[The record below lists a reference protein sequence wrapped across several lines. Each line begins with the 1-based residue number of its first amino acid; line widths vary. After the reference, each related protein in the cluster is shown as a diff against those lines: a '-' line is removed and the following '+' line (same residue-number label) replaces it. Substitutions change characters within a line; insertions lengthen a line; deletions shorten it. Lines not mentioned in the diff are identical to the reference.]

1 MTARQAIILS
11 LTLIS
16 MTLALLAFDT
26 AAAEPPA
33 LAPTEEPTKR
43 PYVFPTP
50 IFIPT
55 YPTEAPVVATAAPTG
70 SSAGTQATG
79 SPKLTGSSSYTVQP
93 NDNPWTI
100 AQKLCGNGT
109 KWSSIMTENSIADAT
124 KLRVGTVLKVPADCS
139 GGASIQATAPTT
151 PAPLLPVPTPAL
163 VSQSVPI
170 SIPLTSPR
178 GTNTSSL
185 TGGANLVWQI
195 GMLAVNIGSGLLLL
209 GAVASGTSAWLVYRR
224 TRFLRAITYG
234 VHRLRA
240 RHR

>member
-1 MTARQAIILS
+1 MTSRQAIVLS

-16 MTLALLAFDT
+16 MTLALVAFDT

-50 IFIPT
+50 IYIPT
-55 YPTEAPVVATAAPTG
+55 YPTESPAPTAAPTR

-79 SPKLTGSSSYTVQP
+79 SAMPASSSSYTVQP
-93 NDNPWTI
+93 NDSPWTI
-100 AQKLCGNGT
+100 AQKVCGNAT
-109 KWSSIMTENSIADAT
+109 KWSSIMTENNIADAT
-124 KLRVGTVLKVPADCS
+124 RLRVGTVLKIPADCP
-139 GGASIQATAPTT
+139 GGASVQSTMAT
-151 PAPLLPVPTPAL
+151 PAAMTLPVPTPAL
-163 VSQSVPI
+163 VSQSLPI
-170 SIPLTSPR
+170 SSPVMSTR
-178 GTNTSSL
+178 ATNTPSSS
-185 TGGANLVWQI
+185 TEANLVWQI
-195 GMLAVNIGSGLLLL
+195 GMLAVNVGTGLLLL
-209 GAVASGTSAWLVYRR
+209 GSIASGTSAWLVYRR